1 MADERGFSTRAIHTV
16 HYHGG
21 GKGQPIAFPLFQT
34 SSFAFE
40 TAEDQENV
48 ATGREPGYAYSRA
61 ANPTT
66 DALQQT
72 IASLEGGEAAASFA
86 SGIGAVAAAMLAVV
100 S

>member
-21 GKGQPIAFPLFQT
+21 GKGQPFAFPLFQS

-40 TAEDQENV
+40 TAEDQESV

-61 ANPTT
+61 SNPTT
-66 DALQQT
+66 DALEQT
-72 IASLEGGEAAASFA
+72 IANLEGAEAATSFA
-86 SGIGAVAAAMLAVV
+86 
-100 S
+100 